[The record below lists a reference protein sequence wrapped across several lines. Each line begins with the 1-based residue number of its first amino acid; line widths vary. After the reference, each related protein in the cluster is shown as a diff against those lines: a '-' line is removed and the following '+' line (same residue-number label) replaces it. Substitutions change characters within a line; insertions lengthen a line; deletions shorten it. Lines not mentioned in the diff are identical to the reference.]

1 MQLTRGTAAYNTV
14 NHLSETLSNI
24 IKSVTKSNII
34 KSVTVGLVNQAW
46 SHNGQITRL

>member
-24 IKSVTKSNII
+24 IKSVT
-34 KSVTVGLVNQAW
+34 VGLVNQAW